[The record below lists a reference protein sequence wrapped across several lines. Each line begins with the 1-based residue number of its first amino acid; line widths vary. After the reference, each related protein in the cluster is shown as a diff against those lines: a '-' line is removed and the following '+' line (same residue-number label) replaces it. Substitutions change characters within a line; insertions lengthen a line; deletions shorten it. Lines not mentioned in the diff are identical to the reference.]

1 MLKVDLLTGCHLLH
15 VFQGK
20 IITPA
25 IRPYSK
31 VISRKLYLDSFQFR
45 NSQVRKCGDR
55 LNFLTRIFTFV
66 DNCCKN
72 IATTCVVTS
81 AEELE
86 TMTENNLRGKTL

>member
-1 MLKVDLLTGCHLLH
+1 MLKVGCHLLH

-45 NSQVRKCGDR
+45 NSQVGKCGNR

-66 DNCCKN
+66 DNSSSFRRVLVAR
-72 IATTCVVTS
+72 ISPPRVW
-81 AEELE
+81 
-86 TMTENNLRGKTL
+86 